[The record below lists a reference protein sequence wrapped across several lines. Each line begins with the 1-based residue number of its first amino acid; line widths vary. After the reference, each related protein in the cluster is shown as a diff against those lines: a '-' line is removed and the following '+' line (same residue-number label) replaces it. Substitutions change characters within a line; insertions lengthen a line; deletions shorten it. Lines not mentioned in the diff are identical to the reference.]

1 MNSII
6 YDTGALVAAER
17 RTKRMWALH
26 AEILSAGIVPII
38 PAVVLAQ
45 AWRGGPQAELSRL
58 LKGCE
63 IVSDDEAIARS
74 AGRACAL
81 AETND
86 VVDAIV
92 VVTAI
97 AQNSLVITSDKGDI
111 SVLAKA
117 IGTPV
122 GIHAI

>member
-1 MNSII
+1 
-6 YDTGALVAAER
+6 
-17 RTKRMWALH
+17 MWALH
-26 AEILSAGIVPII
+26 SEILSVGIVPTV

-45 AWRGGPQAELSRL
+45 GWRGGPQAELSRL

-63 IVSDDEAIARS
+63 IVNDDETIARA

-81 AETND
+81 AQTND

-97 AQNSLVITSDKGDI
+97 ANASLVITSDKKDL
-111 SVLAKA
+111 SALCKA
-117 IGTPV
+117 VGANV
-122 GIHAI
+122 GIHVV